1 VGGHLIERFR
11 LFFIIAL
18 GETVLTMGNAF
29 TDEPFELERLGPR
42 GAIGCRAGQRSRATS
57 RRRVLERR
65 ARYPSR
71 GRQSCSSAGPTRN
84 ARARR
89 APVGR
94 VAGKAVLRIGENHPV
109 G

>member
-42 GAIGCRAGQRSRATS
+42 GAIWCRAGQRSRATS

-65 ARYPSR
+65 ARYPSEANNR
-71 GRQSCSSAGPTRN
+71 ALRRDRQGTR
-84 ARARR
+84 ALA
-89 APVGR
+89 A
-94 VAGKAVLRIGENHPV
+94 LRSGE
-109 G
+109 